1 MAIDTRVI
9 DAIIHGKIEPKI
21 YAFHTGT
28 IPDYLKVG
36 DTYRP
41 VATRL
46 DEWRRPGRFP
56 DLVPVDKTW
65 DARVDEHTYFRDLEI
80 HSFLENEKHYI
91 RLQPGQFPAAYYS
104 REFFKGAEETDIDE
118 AVTDIEKAHAEHSR
132 KYRFYSLEE
141 KHSQEYHYTRNATY
155 SMRPNQETT
164 VNNFIAAK
172 GKGITKMLMFAV
184 MRFGK
189 SFTSMQCALAMQAK
203 FVLIVSGKADVK
215 EEWKKTVE
223 SHVDFANFFFLTKE
237 DLERD
242 SDCIS
247 KKLNDSKKVVVF
259 LTLQDLNGNEIKKRH
274 RQIFKNKVDLLIV
287 DETHFA
293 ARAKS
298 YGRVL
303 REENPSQEELDT
315 VADAEK
321 TIKRIHAE
329 ITLHLSGTP
338 YEILANRE
346 FERDAIIAQYQ
357 FSDIIADRQK
367 WDTENADAILKGD
380 SDAEDGAKP
389 VYEWDNPYFGFPEMI
404 RFAFHLNKSAR
415 EKLALLEEEGK
426 TTAFSE
432 LFGTYSNDED
442 ATGHDCFKNEREVFD
457 FLKVIDGTEADD
469 EVFGFLDYDKIKK
482 GHMCRHMVMVL
493 PYCASCD
500 AMEKL
505 LDEHKDA
512 FHNLSEYHVL
522 NISGFNRP
530 KDFDD
535 LSKIK
540 EKITAYEAND
550 EKTLTLTVN
559 RMLTG
564 CTVPEWDTMIYLK
577 GTASPQEY
585 DQAIFRLQ
593 SQFVKTYVDGDKC
606 IKIDMK
612 PQTLL
617 VDFMPFRVF
626 HLQGKKSGIHN
637 ANTEKFGGNEL
648 EIRIKKDLE
657 ISPIITLNHNKL
669 ERVAPV
675 DIIQAISQYSASHSV
690 FDEVDNIPVDYQLR
704 NDPALFEFIQRL
716 PDYKSKG
723 GIQIPAT
730 PEEGGTD
737 LDTPD
742 ETEEATA
749 TDSDNP
755 SEQTP
760 SSDSGS
766 PLNSAAL
773 CDKGY
778 IAKYK
783 TLFSNILY
791 YAFLTSDI
799 VNSLDQI
806 LQMIDSPGNKR
817 IAQNLGLSKGLLR
830 TIRKKID
837 PYILGEWDNHIFNI
851 NKLSNDPAVE
861 PLQRALTVIG
871 QLSKIS
877 AAEVKTPETI
887 CDEMVALFPD
897 DFLRHV
903 AESGGKLLDIA
914 SKTAEFPLAF
924 YKRMKDLEIAD
935 EQIQQCIYAIPTSKM
950 TYEFTLKFFRILG
963 LKEDHISCFT
973 SYDLL
978 EVRDDKGLIDYKK
991 IAAILTQNKPFDQIK
1006 LTDTPQEGAEPVKFE
1021 AVIGNPP
1028 YQEPDGGAKKS
1039 AQPIYQKFVFIAEK
1053 IEAKYLSLITPTRW
1067 FAGGKGLDDFR
1078 DHMLDNAHIKE
1089 LHDYT
1094 HPEDVFPDTNNRGGI
1109 CYFFQDNN
1117 YINTTAPYVHVVTHM
1132 KNDITVASNRL
1143 MRIGNLDIFV
1153 RYIQSIPILDKVG
1166 ILNNAAPTLSNYIS
1180 PRKPFGIESNIIKSQ
1195 QFHRSTEKMIEP
1207 VKCYAKGKITGYVEK
1222 AIVSNY
1228 SEYGDL
1234 WKVYLPRANNIG
1246 TELNDDNLNA
1256 FVGEAGSICTEA
1268 YLFVGIGLKLNQYS
1282 AINLQI
1288 YLQTKFAR
1296 FFHLLAKASHDATSK
1311 TYRFVPLQDF
1321 TEHSDI
1327 DWSKSIA
1334 EIDQQLYRKYNLSDD
1349 EIAFIEKMIKPME

>member
-91 RLQPGQFPAAYYS
+91 RLQPGLFPAAYYS

-132 KYRFYSLEE
+132 KYRFYGLEE

-242 SDCIS
+242 SNCIS
-247 KKLNDSKKVVVF
+247 KKLNDGKKVVVF

-293 ARAKS
+293 ARAKN

-303 REENPSQEELDT
+303 RKENPSQEELDT

-367 WDTENADAILKGD
+367 WDKENADAILKGD

-415 EKLALLEEEGK
+415 EKLAQLEEEGK

-704 NDPALFEFIQRL
+704 NDSALFEFIQRL

-742 ETEEATA
+742 ETEETTA
-749 TDSDNP
+749 TESDNP

-773 CDKGY
+773 SDKGY

-806 LQMIDSPGNKR
+806 LQTIDSPGNKR

-830 TIRKKID
+830 IIRKKID

-897 DFLRHV
+897 NFLRHV
-903 AESGGKLLDIA
+903 AESGGRLLDIA

-1028 YQEPDGGAKKS
+1028 YQENMISTSDDQIFYKFMDISYDIADKCCFITPGKFLFGAGKTPKEWNDKILSNPHVKVCRFERDSEKIFHETDVKGGLAITFMDQAANYGAIGKYEPYEPLKSVVQKVKSNTFSPMASLIYAPESYKFTEILHQDYPDAKSKMSNGHFYDVTTNIFKRLPFLFYSEKPQDGDEYIRLYGLQNKNRKYLWIKKCYIRNHGNLLSYKIFVPKVNGSGALGEELSDPIIGEPNVGHTQTFISIGSFDSRKTADNALKYIKS
-1039 AQPIYQKFVFIAEK
+1039 KFVRALLGTLK
-1053 IEAKYLSLITPTRW
+1053 TTP
-1067 FAGGKGLDDFR
+1067 
-1078 DHMLDNAHIKE
+1078 DNKKR
-1089 LHDYT
+1089 T
-1094 HPEDVFPDTNNRGGI
+1094 WNN
-1109 CYFFQDNN
+1109 
-1117 YINTTAPYVHVVTHM
+1117 
-1132 KNDITVASNRL
+1132 
-1143 MRIGNLDIFV
+1143 
-1153 RYIQSIPILDKVG
+1153 
-1166 ILNNAAPTLSNYIS
+1166 
-1180 PRKPFGIESNIIKSQ
+1180 
-1195 QFHRSTEKMIEP
+1195 
-1207 VKCYAKGKITGYVEK
+1207 
-1222 AIVSNY
+1222 
-1228 SEYGDL
+1228 
-1234 WKVYLPRANNIG
+1234 
-1246 TELNDDNLNA
+1246 
-1256 FVGEAGSICTEA
+1256 
-1268 YLFVGIGLKLNQYS
+1268 
-1282 AINLQI
+1282 
-1288 YLQTKFAR
+1288 
-1296 FFHLLAKASHDATSK
+1296 
-1311 TYRFVPLQDF
+1311 VPLQDF

-1327 DWSKSIA
+1327 DWSKPIA

>member
-303 REENPSQEELDT
+303 RKENPSQEELDT

-367 WDTENADAILKGD
+367 WDKENADAILKGD

-415 EKLALLEEEGK
+415 EKLAQLEEEGK

-704 NDPALFEFIQRL
+704 NDSALFEFIQRL

-742 ETEEATA
+742 ETEETTA
-749 TDSDNP
+749 TESDNP

-773 CDKGY
+773 SDKGY

-806 LQMIDSPGNKR
+806 LQTIDSPGNKR

-924 YKRMKDLEIAD
+924 YKRLHSLGVSE
-935 EQIQQCIYAIPTSKM
+935 EQIKQCIYAIPTSKM

-963 LKEDHISCFT
+963 LREDHISCFT

-1028 YQEPDGGAKKS
+1028 YQEPDGGAQKS
-1039 AQPIYQKFVFIAEK
+1039 ARPIYQEYVYIGEYLTRQ
-1053 IEAKYLSLITPTRW
+1053 YLSLITPTRW
-1067 FAGGKGLDDFR
+1067 FSGGKGLDEFR
-1078 DHMLDNAHIKE
+1078 EHMLNDAHIKV

-1109 CYFFQDNN
+1109 CYFFRDLEYDNVAN
-1117 YINTTAPYVHVVTHM
+1117 LVNVVTHGD
-1132 KNDITVASNRL
+1132 KTIDST
-1143 MRIGNLDIFV
+1143 MRTLKIQDLDIFV
-1153 RYIQSIPILDKVG
+1153 RDSNAIRILQKVNRDG
-1166 ILNNAAPTLSNYIS
+1166 AVNLDNYIS
-1180 PRKPFGIESNIIKSQ
+1180 AAKAFGFRTFFIKDAR
-1195 QFHRSTEKMIEP
+1195 FRSSSADLDNPI
-1207 VKCYAKGKITGYVEK
+1207 KCYGRAGKIGYVEE
-1222 AIVSNY
+1222 
-1228 SEYGDL
+1228 SEIPSHKEWISK
-1234 WKVYLPRANNIG
+1234 WKVYVPESNNIG
-1246 TELNDDNLNA
+1246 TELNDDNQNA
-1256 FVGEAGSICTEA
+1256 IVGEPQSICTET
-1268 YLFVGIGLKLNQYS
+1268 YLVVGADLDLSETS
-1282 AINLQI
+1282 ANNLSI
-1288 YLQTKFAR
+1288 YLKTKFAR
-1296 FFHLLAKASHDATSK
+1296 YLHGVAKISQHGTAK

-1327 DWSKSIA
+1327 DWGKSIA

>member
-1 MAIDTRVI
+1 
-9 DAIIHGKIEPKI
+9 
-21 YAFHTGT
+21 
-28 IPDYLKVG
+28 
-36 DTYRP
+36 
-41 VATRL
+41 
-46 DEWRRPGRFP
+46 
-56 DLVPVDKTW
+56 
-65 DARVDEHTYFRDLEI
+65 
-80 HSFLENEKHYI
+80 
-91 RLQPGQFPAAYYS
+91 
-104 REFFKGAEETDIDE
+104 
-118 AVTDIEKAHAEHSR
+118 
-132 KYRFYSLEE
+132 
-141 KHSQEYHYTRNATY
+141 
-155 SMRPNQETT
+155 
-164 VNNFIAAK
+164 
-172 GKGITKMLMFAV
+172 
-184 MRFGK
+184 
-189 SFTSMQCALAMQAK
+189 
-203 FVLIVSGKADVK
+203 
-215 EEWKKTVE
+215 
-223 SHVDFANFFFLTKE
+223 
-237 DLERD
+237 
-242 SDCIS
+242 
-247 KKLNDSKKVVVF
+247 
-259 LTLQDLNGNEIKKRH
+259 
-274 RQIFKNKVDLLIV
+274 
-287 DETHFA
+287 
-293 ARAKS
+293 
-298 YGRVL
+298 
-303 REENPSQEELDT
+303 
-315 VADAEK
+315 
-321 TIKRIHAE
+321 
-329 ITLHLSGTP
+329 
-338 YEILANRE
+338 
-346 FERDAIIAQYQ
+346 
-357 FSDIIADRQK
+357 
-367 WDTENADAILKGD
+367 
-380 SDAEDGAKP
+380 
-389 VYEWDNPYFGFPEMI
+389 
-404 RFAFHLNKSAR
+404 
-415 EKLALLEEEGK
+415 
-426 TTAFSE
+426 
-432 LFGTYSNDED
+432 
-442 ATGHDCFKNEREVFD
+442 
-457 FLKVIDGTEADD
+457 
-469 EVFGFLDYDKIKK
+469 
-482 GHMCRHMVMVL
+482 
-493 PYCASCD
+493 
-500 AMEKL
+500 
-505 LDEHKDA
+505 
-512 FHNLSEYHVL
+512 
-522 NISGFNRP
+522 
-530 KDFDD
+530 
-535 LSKIK
+535 
-540 EKITAYEAND
+540 
-550 EKTLTLTVN
+550 
-559 RMLTG
+559 
-564 CTVPEWDTMIYLK
+564 
-577 GTASPQEY
+577 
-585 DQAIFRLQ
+585 
-593 SQFVKTYVDGDKC
+593 
-606 IKIDMK
+606 MK

-749 TDSDNP
+749 TESDNP

-773 CDKGY
+773 SDKGY

-806 LQMIDSPGNKR
+806 LQTIDSPGNKR

-903 AESGGKLLDIA
+903 AESGGRLLDIA

-924 YKRMKDLEIAD
+924 YKRLHSLGVSE
-935 EQIQQCIYAIPTSKM
+935 EQIKQCIYAIPTSKM

-963 LKEDHISCFT
+963 LREDHISCFT

-991 IAAILTQNKPFDQIK
+991 IAAILAQNKPFDQIK

-1028 YQEPDGGAKKS
+1028 YQEPDGGAQKS
-1039 AQPIYQKFVFIAEK
+1039 ARPIYQEYVYIGEYLTRQ
-1053 IEAKYLSLITPTRW
+1053 YLSLITPTRW
-1067 FAGGKGLDDFR
+1067 FSGGKGLDEFR
-1078 DHMLDNAHIKE
+1078 EHMLNDAHIKV

-1109 CYFFQDNN
+1109 CYFFRDLEYDNVAN
-1117 YINTTAPYVHVVTHM
+1117 LVNVVTHGD
-1132 KNDITVASNRL
+1132 KTIDST
-1143 MRIGNLDIFV
+1143 MRTLKIQDLDIFV
-1153 RYIQSIPILDKVG
+1153 RDSNAIRILQKVNRDG
-1166 ILNNAAPTLSNYIS
+1166 AVNLDNYIS
-1180 PRKPFGIESNIIKSQ
+1180 AAKAFGFRTFFIKDAR
-1195 QFHRSTEKMIEP
+1195 FRSSSADLDNPI
-1207 VKCYAKGKITGYVEK
+1207 KCYGRAGKIGYVEE
-1222 AIVSNY
+1222 
-1228 SEYGDL
+1228 SEIPSHKEWISK
-1234 WKVYLPRANNIG
+1234 WKVYVPESNNIG
-1246 TELNDDNLNA
+1246 TELNDDNQNA
-1256 FVGEAGSICTEA
+1256 IVGEPQSICTET
-1268 YLFVGIGLKLNQYS
+1268 YLVVGADLDLSETS
-1282 AINLQI
+1282 ANNLSI
-1288 YLQTKFAR
+1288 YLKTKFAR
-1296 FFHLLAKASHDATSK
+1296 YLHGVAKISQHGTAK

>member
-91 RLQPGQFPAAYYS
+91 RLQPGLFPAAYYS

-274 RQIFKNKVDLLIV
+274 RQIFKNEVDLLIV

-415 EKLALLEEEGK
+415 EKLAQLEEEGK

-704 NDPALFEFIQRL
+704 NDSALFEFIQRL

-742 ETEEATA
+742 ETEETTV
-749 TDSDNP
+749 TDSNNP

-773 CDKGY
+773 SDKGY

-799 VNSLDQI
+799 INSLDQI
-806 LQMIDSPGNKR
+806 LQTIDSPGNKR

-830 TIRKKID
+830 IIRKKID

-861 PLQRALTVIG
+861 PLKRALTVIG

-924 YKRMKDLEIAD
+924 YKRLHSLGVSE
-935 EQIQQCIYAIPTSKM
+935 EQIRQCIYAIPTSKM

-963 LKEDHISCFT
+963 LREDHISCFT

-1006 LTDTPQEGAEPVKFE
+1006 LTDTPQEGEEKVKFE

-1028 YQEPDGGAKKS
+1028 YQESTVNTSDPSVYDKYLDIGYSISSIGCFITPAKFLFNVGKTPKQWNKKMLNDEHLKVVRCEFDGSKIFSGSSFEGGVAITYHDTNIVFGK
-1039 AQPIYQKFVFIAEK
+1039 IGTFIAIPELKSLLQRVDSTNTLASIVYAPESYKFTQKMHADFPNTVKKLSKGHADDITTNIFEK
-1053 IEAKYLSLITPTRW
+1053 LPEI
-1067 FAGGKGLDDFR
+1067 FLDDKPK
-1078 DHMLDNAHIKE
+1078 DNKHYIRIVGLSFKNRTYKWVNREYIRNHDNFTKYKVFVPKSNGAPAIGSGNPTVVIGTPLLVDPFVGHTQTFISIGAFETRFEAEALLKYIKTKF
-1089 LHDYT
+1089 LRILLSSLKVT
-1094 HPEDVFPDTNNRGGI
+1094 
-1109 CYFFQDNN
+1109 QDN
-1117 YINTTAPYVHVVTHM
+1117 
-1132 KNDITVASNRL
+1132 KKTVWRN
-1143 MRIGNLDIFV
+1143 
-1153 RYIQSIPILDKVG
+1153 
-1166 ILNNAAPTLSNYIS
+1166 
-1180 PRKPFGIESNIIKSQ
+1180 
-1195 QFHRSTEKMIEP
+1195 
-1207 VKCYAKGKITGYVEK
+1207 
-1222 AIVSNY
+1222 
-1228 SEYGDL
+1228 
-1234 WKVYLPRANNIG
+1234 
-1246 TELNDDNLNA
+1246 
-1256 FVGEAGSICTEA
+1256 
-1268 YLFVGIGLKLNQYS
+1268 
-1282 AINLQI
+1282 
-1288 YLQTKFAR
+1288 
-1296 FFHLLAKASHDATSK
+1296 
-1311 TYRFVPLQDF
+1311 VPLQDF

-1327 DWSKSIA
+1327 DWSKSIP
-1334 EIDQQLYRKYNLSDD
+1334 EIDQQLYRKYNLSEE

>member
-223 SHVDFANFFFLTKE
+223 SHVDFADFFFLTKE

-242 SDCIS
+242 FDCIS

-415 EKLALLEEEGK
+415 EKLAQLEEEGK

-457 FLKVIDGTEADD
+457 FLKVIDGAEADD

-675 DIIQAISQYSASHSV
+675 DIIQAISQYSASHGV

-742 ETEEATA
+742 ETEETTA

-773 CDKGY
+773 SDKGY

-806 LQMIDSPGNKR
+806 LQTIDSPGNKR
-817 IAQNLGLSKGLLR
+817 IAQNLGLSKGLLC

-887 CDEMVALFPD
+887 CDEMVALFLD

-924 YKRMKDLEIAD
+924 YKRLHSLGVSE
-935 EQIQQCIYAIPTSKM
+935 EQIKQCIYAIPTSKM

-963 LKEDHISCFT
+963 LREDHISCFT

-1028 YQEPDGGAKKS
+1028 YQEPDGGAQKS
-1039 AQPIYQKFVFIAEK
+1039 ARPIYQEYVYIGEYLTRQ
-1053 IEAKYLSLITPTRW
+1053 YLSLITPTRW
-1067 FAGGKGLDDFR
+1067 FSGGKGLDEFR
-1078 DHMLDNAHIKE
+1078 EHMLNDAHIKV

-1109 CYFFQDNN
+1109 CYFFRDLEYDNVAN
-1117 YINTTAPYVHVVTHM
+1117 LVNVVTHGD
-1132 KNDITVASNRL
+1132 KTIDST
-1143 MRIGNLDIFV
+1143 MRTLKIQDLDIFV
-1153 RYIQSIPILDKVG
+1153 RDSNAIRILQKVNRDG
-1166 ILNNAAPTLSNYIS
+1166 AVNLDNYIS
-1180 PRKPFGIESNIIKSQ
+1180 AAKAFGFRTFFIKDAR
-1195 QFHRSTEKMIEP
+1195 FRSSSADLDNPI
-1207 VKCYAKGKITGYVEK
+1207 KCYGRAGKIGYVEE
-1222 AIVSNY
+1222 
-1228 SEYGDL
+1228 SEIPSHKEWISK
-1234 WKVYLPRANNIG
+1234 WKVYVPESNNIG
-1246 TELNDDNLNA
+1246 TELNDDNQNA
-1256 FVGEAGSICTEA
+1256 IVGEPQSICTET
-1268 YLFVGIGLKLNQYS
+1268 YLVVGADLDLSETS
-1282 AINLQI
+1282 ANNLSI
-1288 YLQTKFAR
+1288 YLKTKFAR
-1296 FFHLLAKASHDATSK
+1296 YLHGVAKISQHGTAK

-1327 DWSKSIA
+1327 DWGKSIA

>member
-303 REENPSQEELDT
+303 RKENPSQEELDT

-367 WDTENADAILKGD
+367 WDKENADAILKGD

-415 EKLALLEEEGK
+415 EKLAQLEEEGK

-704 NDPALFEFIQRL
+704 NDSALFEFIQRL

-742 ETEEATA
+742 ETEETTA
-749 TDSDNP
+749 TESDNP

-773 CDKGY
+773 SDKGY

-806 LQMIDSPGNKR
+806 LQTIDSPGNKR

-903 AESGGKLLDIA
+903 AESGGRLLDIA

-924 YKRMKDLEIAD
+924 YKRLHSLGVSE
-935 EQIQQCIYAIPTSKM
+935 EQIKQCIYAIPTSKM

-963 LKEDHISCFT
+963 LREDHISCFT

-978 EVRDDKGLIDYKK
+978 KVRDNKGLIDYKK

-1006 LTDTPQEGAEPVKFE
+1006 LTDMPQEGAETVKFE

-1028 YQEPDGGAKKS
+1028 YQKNIINTSDSSIYDKFLDIGYLLSPIGCFITPAKFLFNVGKTPEKWNERMLNDEHLQLIKLEMDSTKIFPDAKFEGG
-1039 AQPIYQKFVFIAEK
+1039 IAITYRDETRFFEK
-1053 IEAKYLSLITPTRW
+1053 IQICTSYPELTSLSKRIVNHPDFLPLSDVIFLQSKFNLKKLYDEKPSLKKIVGSHGKERRLTTSIFDTIPSIFHNEKEFSDDIKILGLGENGRIYKYIYKKYLEVSTRINQYKVVLPKSNGSGAIGKTIPTQLIGTPLILNPYESFTQSFIGIFSSDNYFQVNAAFKYVKTC
-1067 FAGGKGLDDFR
+1067 FARAL
-1078 DHMLDNAHIKE
+1078 L
-1089 LHDYT
+1089 
-1094 HPEDVFPDTNNRGGI
+1094 GI
-1109 CYFFQDNN
+1109 LKVTQDNN
-1117 YINTTAPYVHVVTHM
+1117 VDT
-1132 KNDITVASNRL
+1132 
-1143 MRIGNLDIFV
+1143 
-1153 RYIQSIPILDKVG
+1153 
-1166 ILNNAAPTLSNYIS
+1166 
-1180 PRKPFGIESNIIKSQ
+1180 
-1195 QFHRSTEKMIEP
+1195 
-1207 VKCYAKGKITGYVEK
+1207 
-1222 AIVSNY
+1222 
-1228 SEYGDL
+1228 
-1234 WKVYLPRANNIG
+1234 W
-1246 TELNDDNLNA
+1246 
-1256 FVGEAGSICTEA
+1256 A
-1268 YLFVGIGLKLNQYS
+1268 Y
-1282 AINLQI
+1282 
-1288 YLQTKFAR
+1288 
-1296 FFHLLAKASHDATSK
+1296 
-1311 TYRFVPLQDF
+1311 VPLQDF

-1334 EIDQQLYRKYNLSDD
+1334 EIDQQLYYKYNLSDD

>member
-1 MAIDTRVI
+1 
-9 DAIIHGKIEPKI
+9 
-21 YAFHTGT
+21 
-28 IPDYLKVG
+28 
-36 DTYRP
+36 
-41 VATRL
+41 
-46 DEWRRPGRFP
+46 
-56 DLVPVDKTW
+56 
-65 DARVDEHTYFRDLEI
+65 
-80 HSFLENEKHYI
+80 
-91 RLQPGQFPAAYYS
+91 
-104 REFFKGAEETDIDE
+104 
-118 AVTDIEKAHAEHSR
+118 
-132 KYRFYSLEE
+132 
-141 KHSQEYHYTRNATY
+141 
-155 SMRPNQETT
+155 MRPNQETT

-303 REENPSQEELDT
+303 RKENPSQEELDT

-367 WDTENADAILKGD
+367 WDKENADAILKGD

-415 EKLALLEEEGK
+415 EKLAQLEEEGK

-482 GHMCRHMVMVL
+482 GHMCRHMVMAL

-512 FHNLSEYHVL
+512 FQNLSEYHVL

-749 TDSDNP
+749 TESDNP

-773 CDKGY
+773 SDKGY

-806 LQMIDSPGNKR
+806 LQTIDSPGNKR

-903 AESGGKLLDIA
+903 AESGGRLLDIA

-924 YKRMKDLEIAD
+924 YKRLHSLGVSE
-935 EQIQQCIYAIPTSKM
+935 EQIKQCIYAIPTSKM

-963 LKEDHISCFT
+963 LREDHISCFT

-991 IAAILTQNKPFDQIK
+991 IAAILAQNKPFDQIK

-1028 YQEPDGGAKKS
+1028 YQEPDGGAQKS
-1039 AQPIYQKFVFIAEK
+1039 ARPIYQEYVYIGEYLTRQ
-1053 IEAKYLSLITPTRW
+1053 YLSLITPTRW
-1067 FAGGKGLDDFR
+1067 FSGGKGLDEFR
-1078 DHMLDNAHIKE
+1078 EHMLNDAHIKV

-1109 CYFFQDNN
+1109 CYFFRDLEYDNVAN
-1117 YINTTAPYVHVVTHM
+1117 LVNVVTHGD
-1132 KNDITVASNRL
+1132 KTIDST
-1143 MRIGNLDIFV
+1143 MRTLKIQDLDIFV
-1153 RYIQSIPILDKVG
+1153 RDSNAIRILQKVNRDG
-1166 ILNNAAPTLSNYIS
+1166 AVNLDNYIS
-1180 PRKPFGIESNIIKSQ
+1180 AAKAFGFRTFFIKDAR
-1195 QFHRSTEKMIEP
+1195 FRSSSADLDNPI
-1207 VKCYAKGKITGYVEK
+1207 KCYGRAGKIGYVEE
-1222 AIVSNY
+1222 
-1228 SEYGDL
+1228 SEIPSHKEWISK
-1234 WKVYLPRANNIG
+1234 WKVYVPESNNIG
-1246 TELNDDNLNA
+1246 TELNDDNQNA
-1256 FVGEAGSICTEA
+1256 IVGEPQSICTET
-1268 YLFVGIGLKLNQYS
+1268 YLVVGADLDLSETS
-1282 AINLQI
+1282 ANNLSI
-1288 YLQTKFAR
+1288 YLKTKFAR
-1296 FFHLLAKASHDATSK
+1296 YLHGVAKISQHGTAK